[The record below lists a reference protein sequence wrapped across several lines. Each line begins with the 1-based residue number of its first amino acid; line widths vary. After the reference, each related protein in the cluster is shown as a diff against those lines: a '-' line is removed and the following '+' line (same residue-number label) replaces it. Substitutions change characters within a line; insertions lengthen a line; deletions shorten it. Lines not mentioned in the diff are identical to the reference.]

1 MVAKV
6 KIPKLPHTA
15 SLASEDD
22 LDEKLR
28 LELLALAKE
37 TDPLK
42 RERKL
47 ADLAV
52 KSRIKRVSLENIA
65 KELHRQHNT
74 VETEWMGLDELFDAD
89 TPDLEYLIPGMLPK
103 GDSVLLIAEPKVGK
117 SLLAYDAAFA
127 IATGEAKFLGE
138 RCQIGRVLIVQTDE
152 SQSSTK
158 HRLIKRGF
166 RHEDSP
172 NVRYL
177 QKFNIAQM
185 AKLEE
190 YLQSFHPSLVIID
203 NLRRINAGREISE
216 NSAEFADMISE
227 LKELLSS
234 YGASGLIIHHANK
247 NPDATG
253 IQRVRGSSAIA
264 AAVFAIWDFQ
274 RIPKSKTEGG
284 KKKLYYEPKDPTR
297 TLAITGRDIEG
308 IKLKVE
314 LDLENNCWVNLGE
327 DEANEQEVA
336 ERKSQMRQALE
347 LLQSAYP
354 NGLESREIK
363 EQLGLGRSVY
373 SVLSRLSEQGLIE
386 SRPSSKDK
394 RKTVYYY
401 QNSASNDDVK
411 ESNCQKGDSPSPLVN
426 VPNVIEYTGP
436 VTVFTFQGS
445 IIVGSHCDH
454 SLSTSQRE
462 TANITTSEI
471 YVEKKLIEISPL
483 VSLSENHAQS

>member
-1 MVAKV
+1 MISSK
-6 KIPKLPHTA
+6 
-15 SLASEDD
+15 DD
-22 LDEKLR
+22 PDEKLR

-42 RERKL
+42 WERKL
-47 ADLAV
+47 VNLSVKYGIKLA
-52 KSRIKRVSLENIA
+52 RLEKIA

-74 VETEWMGLDELFDAD
+74 VETKLMGLDELLDAD

-103 GDSVLLIAEPKVGK
+103 GDSVLLIADPKVGK

-127 IATGEAKFLGE
+127 IATGEAEFLGK
-138 RCQIGRVLIVQTDE
+138 RCQTGRVLIVQTDE

-158 HRLIKRGF
+158 QRLFKRGF
-166 RHEDSP
+166 RHEDFP

-177 QKFNIAQM
+177 QEFNIAQR

-190 YLQSFHPSLVIID
+190 YLQSFRPSLVIID
-203 NLRRINAGREISE
+203 NLRRINTGREISE

-227 LKELLSS
+227 LKELLSR

-274 RIPKSKTEGG
+274 RIFKSKTEGG
-284 KKKLYYEPKDPTR
+284 KKKLDYDPKDLTR
-297 TLAITGRDIEG
+297 TLTITGRDIEG
-308 IKLKVE
+308 IKLRVE
-314 LDLENNCWVNLGE
+314 LDLENNHWVNLGE
-327 DEANEQEVA
+327 DGADEQEA
-336 ERKSQMRQALE
+336 TERKSQTRQALK
-347 LLQSAYP
+347 LLQSVSP

-363 EQLGLGRSVY
+363 EKLGLGRSVY
-373 SVLSRLSEQGLIE
+373 SVLSRLSEQGLID

-394 RKTVYYY
+394 RKTVYYC

-426 VPNVIEYTGP
+426 APNVIEYTGP
-436 VTVFTFQGS
+436 VTVFTFHGVL
-445 IIVGSHCDH
+445 IVGSHCDH
-454 SLSTSQRE
+454 CLSTSQRE
-462 TANITTSEI
+462 TVHVTTSKI
-471 YVEKKLIEISPL
+471 YVEKKLIDISPL
-483 VSLSENHAQS
+483 VSLSENHDQS